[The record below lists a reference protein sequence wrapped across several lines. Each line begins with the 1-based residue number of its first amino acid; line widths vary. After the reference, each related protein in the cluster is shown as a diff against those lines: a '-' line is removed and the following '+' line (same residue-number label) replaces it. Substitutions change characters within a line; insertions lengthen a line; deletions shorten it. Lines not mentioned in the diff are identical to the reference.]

1 MAVCEVMRCVM
12 NTQRVVSGIR
22 PTGAVHLGNYLGSIR
37 QSVALQDSYQG
48 FYFIADLHAIT
59 EQHDPKLLAEHTL
72 STAALYLASGI
83 DPAKSV
89 LFVQSHVIAHS
100 QLARLLGSVTPV
112 GMLKRM
118 IQFKEKARKN
128 EEGASL
134 GLFDY
139 PVLMAA
145 DILMYGADLVPVGD
159 DQRQH
164 LELTRDLAERFNR
177 TFASDGNGQ
186 VFRLPE
192 PLVMPEGA
200 RVMSLTDGRSKMSKS
215 DPNDAS
221 RINLLDSEAVI
232 RAKIKRAKT
241 DAVKGLEFDNPD
253 RPEVHNLLALY
264 MVLSG
269 RSKQEVAQ
277 QCATMGF
284 GEFKTL
290 LADTVVSVLLP
301 IQNRYREIM
310 SDPARLKA
318 TLAAGRARAEA
329 LAMETLAQAQKAMG
343 FEVL

>member
-1 MAVCEVMRCVM
+1 M
-12 NTQRVVSGIR
+12 NTQKVVAGIR

-72 STAALYLASGI
+72 STAALYLACGI

-89 LFVQSHVIAHS
+89 LFVQSQVIAHS
-100 QLARLLGSVTPV
+100 QLARLLASVTPV

-118 IQFKEKARKN
+118 IQFKEKAKKN

-177 TFASDGNGQ
+177 TFDGDGL
-186 VFRLPE
+186 VFKLPE
-192 PLVMPEGA
+192 PLVMPEAA

-221 RINLLDSEAVI
+221 RINLLDSEAVV

-241 DAVKGLEFDNPD
+241 DAVKGLEFDNAD
-253 RPEVHNLLALY
+253 RPEVHNLLTLY

-269 RSKQEVAQ
+269 RSRQEVSE

-290 LADTVVSVLLP
+290 LADTVVSVLTP
-301 IQNRYREIM
+301 IQTRYREIM
-310 SDPARLKA
+310 SDPAQLKA
-318 TLAAGRARAEA
+318 TLAAGRAKAEP
-329 LAMETLAQAQKAMG
+329 LAVEMLANVQKAMG
-343 FEVL
+343 FAV

>member
-1 MAVCEVMRCVM
+1 MRYVM
-12 NTQRVVSGIR
+12 NTQKVVSGIR
-22 PTGAVHLGNYLGSIR
+22 PTGAVHLGNYLGSIA

-48 FYFIADLHAIT
+48 FFFIADLHAIT
-59 EQHDPKLLAEHTL
+59 EMHDPKLLAEHTL
-72 STAALYLASGI
+72 STAALYLACGI

-118 IQFKEKARKN
+118 IQFKEKAQKQEN
-128 EEGASL
+128 GACL

-164 LELTRDLAERFNR
+164 LELTRDLADRFNR
-177 TFASDGNGQ
+177 LFGGSSA
-186 VFRLPE
+186 VFKLPE
-192 PLVMPEGA
+192 PLVMPEAA

-253 RPEVHNLLALY
+253 RPEVHNLLTLY

-269 RSKQEVAQ
+269 KTKPEISE
-277 QCATMGF
+277 QCANMGF

-290 LADTVVSVLLP
+290 LADAIVAKLTP

-310 SDPARLKA
+310 SDPSALKA
-318 TLAAGRARAEA
+318 TLADGRAKAEA
-329 LAMETLAQAQKAMG
+329 IALEMLKQAQKAMG
-343 FEVL
+343 FEI